1 MNMNWLETCSSTAT
15 RFVSSSWGMLTGILV
30 FAYWLLAGP
39 LIGWGNAWF
48 YFDAIA
54 SAAAF
59 FLLFLLQRSQTKDS
73 MALHLK
79 INELLAA
86 LNKASPGLINV
97 EDLGEDEITQM
108 HDDFKKLQ
116 NGDTAS
122 HSIDEISKSHRK
134 GKKRQDPRQ
143 AH

>member
-1 MNMNWLETCSSTAT
+1 MKWLEHFSNAAT
-15 RFVSSSWGMLTGILV
+15 RFVSSSWGMLSAALILAFWFV
-30 FAYWLLAGP
+30 AGP
-39 LIGWGNAWF
+39 IVGWGNAWF
-48 YFDAIA
+48 YFDAVA

-97 EDLGEDEITQM
+97 EDLGEDEIIKM
-108 HDDFKKLQ
+108 HDDFEKLQ
-116 NGDTAS
+116 GQDTAS
-122 HSIDEISKSHRK
+122 HSIEEVAAFRR
-134 GKKRQDPRQ
+134 GRQQDN
-143 AH
+143 